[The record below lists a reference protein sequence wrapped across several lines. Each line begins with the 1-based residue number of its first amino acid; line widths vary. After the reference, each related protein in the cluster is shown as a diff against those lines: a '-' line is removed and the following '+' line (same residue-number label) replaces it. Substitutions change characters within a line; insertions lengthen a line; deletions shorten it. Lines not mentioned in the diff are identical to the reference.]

1 MHAMKG
7 LTKTPPKVRLVVL
20 ALWLL
25 LWLAGCMP
33 SGPGP
38 DALTATPSQD
48 TIQELIEI
56 GALEQAAE
64 ILLGILEQN
73 PADASAHYQ
82 LGQLLTINQPEQA
95 ADHLAEAARLDP
107 ALEDKVTRLQDAL
120 RQAGSIQDPA
130 YHLTV
135 TGQAF
140 SSLEEWAL
148 AQAALERAVENDPN
162 YAEAWAY
169 LGEARQH
176 TGQDNSLDALKTAI
190 SLDPESYAA
199 NLLMSIYWQRNA
211 LPKRALP
218 FLQTA
223 LRLDPNNR
231 ALLEDLAH
239 TQVQAGMVELG
250 FETLEE
256 LTAQSPEEAE
266 TWMMLA
272 RLSIDNSIQ
281 VEQVGLPSAR
291 QAVLLEPENA
301 AAILMLGR
309 AYLLAEEPV
318 LAERFFLQA
327 MQLDPQMAAP
337 HLYLAIIYLN
347 QENQLPAKSHLQ
359 DALLLAE
366 AAKNQAIANQA
377 KKFLEQYFP

>member
-1 MHAMKG
+1 
-7 LTKTPPKVRLVVL
+7 
-20 ALWLL
+20 
-25 LWLAGCMP
+25 
-33 SGPGP
+33 
-38 DALTATPSQD
+38 
-48 TIQELIEI
+48 
-56 GALEQAAE
+56 
-64 ILLGILEQN
+64 
-73 PADASAHYQ
+73 
-82 LGQLLTINQPEQA
+82 
-95 ADHLAEAARLDP
+95 
-107 ALEDKVTRLQDAL
+107 
-120 RQAGSIQDPA
+120 
-130 YHLTV
+130 
-135 TGQAF
+135 
-140 SSLEEWAL
+140 
-148 AQAALERAVENDPN
+148 
-162 YAEAWAY
+162 
-169 LGEARQH
+169 
-176 TGQDNSLDALKTAI
+176 
-190 SLDPESYAA
+190 
-199 NLLMSIYWQRNA
+199 
-211 LPKRALP
+211 
-218 FLQTA
+218 
-223 LRLDPNNR
+223 
-231 ALLEDLAH
+231 
-239 TQVQAGMVELG
+239 VQAGMVELG